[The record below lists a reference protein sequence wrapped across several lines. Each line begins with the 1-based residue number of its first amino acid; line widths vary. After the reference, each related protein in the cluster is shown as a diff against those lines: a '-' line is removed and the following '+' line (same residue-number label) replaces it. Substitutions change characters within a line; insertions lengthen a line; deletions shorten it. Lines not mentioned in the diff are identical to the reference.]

1 MLLLRVDNVY
11 GNVRLEVGL
20 DVCECV
26 CVCVCVCVCLAGAR
40 GFGGGADQGLSGGE
54 VRL

>member
-26 CVCVCVCVCLAGAR
+26 CVCVCLAGAR